1 MCQKEVKS
9 FVAMMERR
17 LGGGGVKLGHIQVD
31 TPAETL
37 RNPLETRQQRGLE
50 KKDKTSYRLVS
61 QVRVMRKRISPGGCI

>member
-17 LGGGGVKLGHIQVD
+17 LGGGGVKFGHIQVD
-31 TPAETL
+31 IPAEIL

-50 KKDKTSYRLVS
+50 IKDKTSYRLVS